1 MESIILLLSVD
12 RMYTFFHKLSKGY
25 MSLYTMINV
34 IKPFIDE
41 DNTNPSNH
49 IVMLQ
54 YYICV
59 AGQSFMLKIHLILL
73 CQDNSHLSHCLRI
86 QHLHLLFPCLA
97 HTSFI
102 ASRQEQYY
110 RHSLLCFTFG
120 EGGTIYSGRNESCG
134 SMCNCVSLQDN
145 VMDSISRQ
153 DDILGYVLLLVSRIQ
168 YWWLLIMWTCP
179 P

>member
-1 MESIILLLSVD
+1 
-12 RMYTFFHKLSKGY
+12 
-25 MSLYTMINV
+25 MINV

-41 DNTNPSNH
+41 DYTNHCKH
-49 IVMLQ
+49 IVLLQ
-54 YYICV
+54 YNICV
-59 AGQSFMLKIHLILL
+59 LGQSFMLKIHLILL

-120 EGGTIYSGRNESCG
+120 EGGSSGRNGSCG
-134 SMCNCVSLQDN
+134 SLCNCVSLQGI
-145 VMDSISRQ
+145 VMDSISLQ
-153 DDILGYVLLLVSRIQ
+153 DHDILGYVSLKDTILVVTNTVSST
-168 YWWLLIMWTCP
+168 MV
-179 P
+179 